1 VIPRAVVIRT
11 GPQSRQ
17 ARRRHK
23 RRLTIKE
30 LLMNWDRIEGNW
42 KQIKGQ
48 VQQHWGE
55 LTDDDFDVIDSP

>member
-1 VIPRAVVIRT
+1 VVIRT

-17 ARRRHK
+17 ARRRRK

-30 LLMNWDRIEGNW
+30 LLMNWDRIEGNF

>member
-1 VIPRAVVIRT
+1 VVIRT
-11 GPQSRQ
+11 GLQSRQ
-17 ARRRHK
+17 ARRRRK

-30 LLMNWDRIEGNW
+30 LLMNWDRIEGNF